1 VGLVV
6 RVLLVQLLPGNELTI
21 ILTRATVLCVIGT
34 SIYVALARLLGIGE
48 LAEIGGKLRR
58 ALRLRPPTG

>member
-1 VGLVV
+1 
-6 RVLLVQLLPGNELTI
+6 
-21 ILTRATVLCVIGT
+21 
-34 SIYVALARLLGIGE
+34 VALARLLGIGE